1 MKAIGIIFSNIY
13 DATMGDLTKHRT
25 MASLPFGGRYRQID
39 FVLSNMVNSNIST
52 IGVITKYNYQSLM
65 DHLGSCS
72 EWDLNR
78 KNGGLYILPPFG
90 TGHTS
95 IYRGKLEALY
105 GAVTFLEKVDAEYV
119 VMCDSTTLCNIDF
132 NKVRKAHI
140 KSGADVTVVANREK
154 PDPQHLKH
162 DLVLKT
168 EGNKVID
175 LTIDNTYDESVF
187 CGMGMFVLERQRLL
201 KAIYDSIAHG
211 LYHFERDYLQRQFL
225 AHRLT
230 INVYPFE
237 DVVLRNSDIPTYFR
251 NNRLLMYDEIRNG
264 IFHEDAPIY
273 TKVRDE
279 VPTFYG
285 ETAVVNNCL
294 IADGCTINGTV
305 ENSILFRDVTI
316 EKGAVVKDSIIMQG
330 SCVCENADISYTILD
345 KDVLITPERTLMGSE
360 TTPLIINKEERV

>member
-39 FVLSNMVNSNIST
+39 FVLSNMVNSNIAR

-78 KNGGLYILPPFG
+78 KNGGLYILPPYG

-105 GAVTFLEKVDAEYV
+105 GAVTFLEKANEDYV
-119 VMCDSTTLCNIDF
+119 VMSDSTVLCNINF
-132 NKVRKAHI
+132 EKVLTAHI
-140 KSGADVTVVANREK
+140 KSGADVTVIANHEK
-154 PDPQHLKH
+154 PESSRDRQ

-168 EGNKVID
+168 EDNKVVD
-175 LTIDNTYDESVF
+175 LTVNDEYDESVF
-187 CGMGMFVLERQRLL
+187 CGMGMFVIERKMLL
-201 KAIYDSIAHG
+201 KAIYDSVAHG
-211 LYHFERDYLQRQFL
+211 LFHFEKDYLQRQFL
-225 AHRLT
+225 AHRIT

-237 DVVLRNSDIPTYFR
+237 RTVLRNRDISAYFR
-251 NNRLLMYDEIRNG
+251 NNRLLMYQEVRRD
-264 IFHEDAPIY
+264 IFREDAPIY

-285 ETAVVNNCL
+285 EDAVVNNCL

-305 ENSILFRDVTI
+305 ENSVLFRDVTI
-316 EKGAVVKDSIIMQG
+316 EKGAVVKDSIVMQS
-330 SCVCENADISYTILD
+330 SCICEGADIYYTILD
-345 KDVLITPERTLMGSE
+345 KEVLITPGRTLMGSE
-360 TTPLIINKEERV
+360 ATPLIINKEERV